1 MRCALGLEL
10 GREIM
15 GKQSLPH
22 PGGHASLALFP
33 HCCDCPSTCA
43 QHHLLEGALLQHSCG
58 KKPYGFLRRATE
70 SPDLLPLHL
79 DLASVLGCLGSP
91 HFVHGGGAR
100 SWEAWGMMGRAVS
113 HHSVRKASLE
123 TLSCVTL
130 EVGGSVSSVH
140 LGVYTLIPGL
150 ISDETGQPAPPASRS
165 SCGI

>member
-1 MRCALGLEL
+1 MVFSEELRKALICFHSIWILPQSWGAWARLILCMGAGPGAGRL
-10 GREIM
+10 G
-15 GKQSLPH
+15 
-22 PGGHASLALFP
+22 
-33 HCCDCPSTCA
+33 
-43 QHHLLEGALLQHSCG
+43 
-58 KKPYGFLRRATE
+58 
-70 SPDLLPLHL
+70 
-79 DLASVLGCLGSP
+79 
-91 HFVHGGGAR
+91 
-100 SWEAWGMMGRAVS
+100 GMMGRAVS